1 MELVQ
6 LVGRDGLSE
15 EDKWILLMAEL
26 IRIVYLQQ
34 NAFSDADASC
44 STRKQFEILDV
55 LKRLDDVVR
64 KRIIDGVVFEEI
76 AEISFLGDLLRIRE
90 FSETDFGAEAS
101 RWLNDQMNRVSGLA
115 VLPK

>member
-1 MELVQ
+1 LFQ

-15 EDKWILLMAEL
+15 EDKWILLKAEL

-44 STRKQFEILDV
+44 STRKQFEILDA

-64 KRIIDGVVFEEI
+64 RRIIDGVVFEEI
-76 AEISFLGDLLRIRE
+76 AEIPFLGDLLRSANFRKPI
-90 FSETDFGAEAS
+90 SELKRL
-101 RWLNDQMNRVSGLA
+101 RWLNDQMNRVSGLV